1 MIKSEKP
8 LKIGEV
14 ARILG
19 VSTSMVR
26 VYVKQGRLPCSLTP
40 GGQRVFSSDDVKR
53 FKGES
58 SQDSVVFYV
67 RSSKGDKKAM
77 DSQEVELTRSFGEP
91 VKVYRDSGS
100 GLNENRRN
108 LNRMLDDAAMGKFTK
123 ICVTHEDRLSRF
135 GVSFIKRFLSDHNVE
150 VEDLYDDRKADRE
163 EVLSDFMAILA
174 SFSGR
179 YYRLRSKREQRSLL
193 DTAKDR
199 LDG

>member
-1 MIKSEKP
+1 MVKPDKP

-14 ARILG
+14 ARLLG

-26 VYVKQGRLPCSLTP
+26 VYVKQGRLACSLTP
-40 GGQRVFSSDDVKR
+40 GGQRVFSPNDVKQ
-53 FKGES
+53 FIGES
-58 SQDSVVFYV
+58 SQDSTVFYV
-67 RSSKGDKKAM
+67 RSSKGDKTAM
-77 DSQEVELTRSFGEP
+77 DAQEAELTRNFGEP

-108 LNRMLDDAAMGKFTK
+108 LNRMLDDAAMGRFTR

-135 GVSFIKRFLSDHNVE
+135 GVSFIKRFLCEYDVKVE
-150 VEDLYDDRKADRE
+150 ALYDDKKTDRE
-163 EVLSDFMAILA
+163 EVLSDFMTILA

-193 DTAKDR
+193 DTAKDK

>member
-1 MIKSEKP
+1 M
-8 LKIGEV
+8 
-14 ARILG
+14 
-19 VSTSMVR
+19 
-26 VYVKQGRLPCSLTP
+26 KQGHLAYSLTP
-40 GGQRVFSSDDVKR
+40 GGQRVFSPNDVKQ
-53 FKGES
+53 FIGES
-58 SQDSVVFYV
+58 SQDSMVFYV
-67 RSSKGDKKAM
+67 RSSKGDKTAM
-77 DSQEVELTRSFGEP
+77 DAQEAELTRNFGEP

-108 LNRMLDDAAMGKFTK
+108 LNRMLDDAAMGRFTR

-135 GVSFIKRFLSDHNVE
+135 GVSFIKRFLCEYDVKVE
-150 VEDLYDDRKADRE
+150 ALYDDKKTDRE

-193 DTAKDR
+193 DTAKDK

>member
-1 MIKSEKP
+1 MVKPDKP

-14 ARILG
+14 ARLLG

-26 VYVKQGRLPCSLTP
+26 VYVKQGRLACSLTP
-40 GGQRVFSSDDVKR
+40 GGQRVFSPNDVKQ
-53 FKGES
+53 FIGES
-58 SQDSVVFYV
+58 SQDSTVFYV
-67 RSSKGDKKAM
+67 RSSKGDKTAM
-77 DSQEVELTRSFGEP
+77 DAQEAELTRNFGEP

-108 LNRMLDDAAMGKFTK
+108 LNRMLDDAAMGRFTR

-135 GVSFIKRFLSDHNVE
+135 GVSFIKRFLCEYDVKVE
-150 VEDLYDDRKADRE
+150 ALYDDKKTDRE

-193 DTAKDR
+193 DTAKDK

>member
-1 MIKSEKP
+1 MVKPDKP

-14 ARILG
+14 ARLLG

-26 VYVKQGRLPCSLTP
+26 VYVKQGRLACSLTP
-40 GGQRVFSSDDVKR
+40 GGQRVFSPNDVKQ
-53 FKGES
+53 FIGES
-58 SQDSVVFYV
+58 SQDSTVFYV
-67 RSSKGDKKAM
+67 RSSKGDKTAM
-77 DSQEVELTRSFGEP
+77 DAQEAELTRNFGEP

-108 LNRMLDDAAMGKFTK
+108 LNRMLDDAAMGRFTR

-135 GVSFIKRFLSDHNVE
+135 GVSFIKRFLCEYDVNVE
-150 VEDLYDDRKADRE
+150 ALYDDKKTDRE

-193 DTAKDR
+193 DTAKDK

>member
-1 MIKSEKP
+1 M
-8 LKIGEV
+8 
-14 ARILG
+14 
-19 VSTSMVR
+19 
-26 VYVKQGRLPCSLTP
+26 
-40 GGQRVFSSDDVKR
+40 FSPDDIKR

-77 DSQEVELTRSFGEP
+77 DSQEAELTRSFGEP

-108 LNRMLDDAAMGKFTK
+108 LNRMLDDALMGKFTK

-135 GVSFIKRFLSDHNVE
+135 GVSFIKRFLSEHDVE
-150 VEDLYDDRKADRE
+150 VDALYDDRKTDRE

-179 YYRLRSKREQRSLL
+179 YYRLRSKHEQRNLL